1 MKGVLALIV
10 PLLGG
15 CGSIIA
21 PTPGGNGDSPG
32 VYTITNLYD
41 GSQPSKER
49 LAGWMDTEAQKV
61 CHSPYSLI
69 SEESVPTIN
78 RLGEASFSR
87 LVWKIRCRGQ
97 MSE

>member
-10 PLLGG
+10 LLAG
-15 CGSIIA
+15 CSSTIA
-21 PTPGGNGDSPG
+21 SKLGGNGDNPG

-41 GSQPSKER
+41 GSQASKDR

-69 SEESVPTIN
+69 SEESFPIIN
-78 RLGEASFSR
+78 RLGEATFSR

-97 MSE
+97 TSE

>member
-10 PLLGG
+10 LLLAS
-15 CGSIIA
+15 CGSAIA
-21 PTPGGNGDSPG
+21 HKSGGNGDSPG

-41 GSQPSKER
+41 GSQASKER

-78 RLGEASFSR
+78 RLGEATFSR

-97 MSE
+97 VSE

>member
-10 PLLGG
+10 FLVG
-15 CGSIIA
+15 CSS
-21 PTPGGNGDSPG
+21 TTVHKSGGNGDSPG

-41 GSQPSKER
+41 GSQESKER

-69 SEESVPTIN
+69 SEESIPTIN
-78 RLGEASFSR
+78 QLGEATFSR
-87 LVWKIRCRGQ
+87 LVWTIRCRGQ
-97 MSE
+97 VSE

>member
-10 PLLGG
+10 LLVG
-15 CGSIIA
+15 CSSTTA
-21 PTPGGNGDSPG
+21 HKSGGNSDSPG

-41 GSQPSKER
+41 GSQESKER

-69 SEESVPTIN
+69 SEESIPTIN
-78 RLGEASFSR
+78 QLGGATFSR
-87 LVWKIRCRGQ
+87 LVWTIRCRGQ
-97 MSE
+97 VSE